1 MPETFFTAPPH
12 WGWYIATY
20 FFVGGIAGGAFVISS
35 LLALFGRAADRPVVR
50 LGHYVALAGALLSGA
65 LLTADLTRP
74 ERFWHMLVQSKTG
87 LPMLKLWS
95 PMSVGA
101 WGVLGFGMVAALAAA
116 GSIAESRPGRWQRLA
131 WLNRRPMQAAIAL
144 AGSLLGF
151 FLAGYTGVLLSV
163 TNRPV
168 WADSDLVGLVFLL
181 SAASSGAAALLVLGD
196 WSGGVPEL
204 TRRWLERFDRT
215 ALMLELAVLVI
226 FLATLGPALQIFLD
240 AWGAVLLGGV
250 IGAGIVA
257 PLALERRKPALL
269 ASVSPAAL
277 VLAGSFLLRVVIV
290 FAAQQVHVAG
300 TEVVLP

>member
-12 WGWYIATY
+12 WGWYIVTY

-35 LLALFGRAADRPVVR
+35 LLALFGRAEDRPVVR
-50 LGHYVALAGALLSGA
+50 LGHYVACAGALMSGA
-65 LLTADLTRP
+65 LLTVDLTRP
-74 ERFWHMLVQSKTG
+74 DRFWHMLVQSKTG
-87 LPMLKLWS
+87 LPMLKLYS

-101 WGVLGFGMVAALAAA
+101 WGVMGFGALATLAAAASIAESRSGWWEKLALLNRGAPQVALAAA
-116 GSIAESRPGRWQRLA
+116 GSLA
-131 WLNRRPMQAAIAL
+131 
-144 AGSLLGF
+144 GF

-168 WADSDLVGLVFLL
+168 WADSNLVGLLFLL
-181 SAASSGAAALLVLGD
+181 SAASSGAAALLLLGKWAGTISD
-196 WSGGVPEL
+196 F
-204 TRRWLERFDRT
+204 TRAWLGRFDRT
-215 ALMLELAVLVI
+215 ALILELAVLI
-226 FLATLGPALQIFLD
+226 ILLATLGRAREIFAG
-240 AWGAVLLGGV
+240 AWGVLLLGGV

-257 PLALERRKPALL
+257 PLTLERRKPALL
-269 ASVSPAAL
+269 TSISPAVL

>member
-35 LLALFGRAADRPVVR
+35 LLALFGRAEDRPVVR

-87 LPMLKLWS
+87 LPMLKPWS

-101 WGVLGFGMVAALAAA
+101 WGVLGFGVVAALAAA
-116 GSIAESRPGRWQRLA
+116 GSIAESRPGLWQRLA
-131 WLNRRPMQAAIAL
+131 RLNRGPMQAATAL

-163 TNRPV
+163 TNRPL

-181 SAASSGAAALLVLGD
+181 SAASSGAAALLLLGD
-196 WSGGVPEL
+196 WSGGVSEL
-204 TRRWLERFDRT
+204 TRHWLARFDRT

-226 FLATLGPALQIFLD
+226 FLATLGPALAILRG

-257 PLALERRKPALL
+257 PLVLERRTPALL